1 MTVIDSLKEEHENF
15 SRLLFALEHQIE
27 IFKRAGNPD
36 YYMVSN
42 IIDYFGV
49 HPDAVHHPVEDKIFQ
64 RLYTHDASMATL
76 LGDLELEH
84 AHLRE
89 LLAKIERTLRDVLSD
104 LEMPRS
110 ELIDAVTGF
119 VEFFRS
125 HMLMEA
131 GRFFPAA
138 QRVLTQN
145 DWDEIEQNRNHL
157 NAAAGS
163 KYEDM
168 KDQILQIDRELA

>member
-1 MTVIDSLKEEHENF
+1 
-15 SRLLFALEHQIE
+15 
-27 IFKRAGNPD
+27 
-36 YYMVSN
+36 
-42 IIDYFGV
+42 
-49 HPDAVHHPVEDKIFQ
+49 HPDAAHHPIEDRIFRQ
-64 RLYTHDASMATL
+64 IYTHDAAIATS
-76 LGDLELEH
+76 LGDLEIEH

-89 LLAKIERTLRDVLSD
+89 LLGKIERTMRDVLSD

-119 VEFFRS
+119 VEFLRS

-138 QRVLTQN
+138 QRVLTQK
-145 DWDEIEQNRNHL
+145 DWDEIEQEMKGL

-163 KYEDM
+163 KYDDM
-168 KDQILQIDRELA
+168 KDQILQAGRELV